1 MTRRHG
7 GGESSTSMSQAF
19 SQQWSRGDNT
29 LVGRQKHEIREA
41 VMADLDTDWI
51 LSDTVFT

>member
-1 MTRRHG
+1 MTQTLREGSQVPARRRHFLNSG
-7 GGESSTSMSQAF
+7 VVLITH
-19 SQQWSRGDNT
+19 
-29 LVGRQKHEIREA
+29 VGRQKHEIREA